1 MISDTE
7 LDRRW
12 TAVRAAMLREGLD
25 WLIGATGHP
34 FGTVRWLTN
43 RVGLAGTLVAFPA
56 TGDALLAAHG
66 DPVHHPPVHSHG
78 VTQILSAAQPNLTVT
93 THAPILAERIAA
105 TSPRRVGMLGLGY
118 MSAAAYNAFARLLPG
133 VELVDASA
141 LIAPIKAA
149 KSEEELACA
158 WRSAAMHDDAVALL
172 RTLVRPGRTGRE
184 ILDDVRHAL
193 ARAGSPAQTLMAGS
207 APPGTPCEFYGPAN
221 RVLERGDQFAMLIEA
236 AETDGYYTEAMPI
249 VCLGPVPDGL
259 QRAFDDAVEAQ
270 ERVLALVRPGADPNE
285 LLRVNDAFLASKG
298 YRGEGRLLGHAQ
310 GVDLV
315 ERPALTPDGETIPLL
330 ANMVFAL
337 HPTVYAPTACANP
350 VNQIFL
356 VRDGAA
362 PERMLRT
369 PQQIICV

>member
-1 MISDTE
+1 MISNAE

-12 TAVRAAMLREGLD
+12 AAVRAVMAREGID

-34 FGTVRWLTN
+34 FGYQRWLTN

-56 TGDALLAAHG
+56 KGDALLAAHG
-66 DPVHHPPVHSHG
+66 DPLHHPAVHSHG
-78 VTQILSAAQPNLTVT
+78 VTQIVSCAQPNLTT
-93 THAPILAERIAA
+93 STHAPLLAERIGA

-118 MSAAAYNAFARLLPG
+118 MSAAAHNAFARLLPG
-133 VELVDASA
+133 VELMDATD
-141 LIAPIKAA
+141 LIAPIKAV

-158 WRSAAMHDDAVALL
+158 RRSATMHEDAVELL

-207 APPGTPCEFYGPAN
+207 APVGTPCEFYGPAD

-236 AETDGYYTEAMPI
+236 AERDGYYTEAMPI
-249 VCLGPVPDGL
+249 VCLGAVPDGL
-259 QRAFDDAVEAQ
+259 RRAFDDSVEAQ
-270 ERVLALVRPGADPNE
+270 ERVLAHVRPGADPNE
-285 LLRVNDAFLASKG
+285 LLRVNDAFLASRG
-298 YRGEGRLLGHAQ
+298 YAPEGRLLGHAQ

-315 ERPALTPDGETIPLL
+315 ERPALSPTGDTVPLQ

-337 HPTVYAPTACANP
+337 HPTVYAPAACANP

-356 VRDGAA
+356 IRDGAA
-362 PERMLRT
+362 PERMLKT
-369 PQQIICV
+369 PQAIIVV